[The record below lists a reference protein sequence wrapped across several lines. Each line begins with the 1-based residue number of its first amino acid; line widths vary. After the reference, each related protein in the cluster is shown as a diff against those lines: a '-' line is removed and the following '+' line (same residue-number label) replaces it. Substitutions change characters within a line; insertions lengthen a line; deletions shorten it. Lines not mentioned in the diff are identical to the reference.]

1 MTVETNHETMMTNI
15 KATLNIP
22 EDSEHVRYVFELPQ
36 DFALLDK
43 LCDCVVNSNET
54 KNETVAKQVLSPEE
68 KKLRAVASRKK
79 CVAKRLLT
87 HRASINAYMNR
98 YMKEKYKN
106 NEEYRNSEKE
116 RGRLRHLRNM
126 ELRNLS
132 EQPERTTNP

>member
-1 MTVETNHETMMTNI
+1 MTIETTHETMMKHI
-15 KATLNIP
+15 KTTLNIP

-36 DFALLDK
+36 DLALLDK
-43 LCDCVVNSNET
+43 LCDCVVNSNEN
-54 KNETVAKQVLSPEE
+54 KNETVVKQVLSPEE
-68 KKLRAVASRKK
+68 KKLRVAASRKK

-116 RGRLRHLRNM
+116 RGRVRHLRKM
-126 ELRNLS
+126 ELRNVS
-132 EQPERTTNP
+132 KQPELTTNP